1 MKKIDSI
8 SNYLLAIS
16 AILFIAFYL
25 CLSFYNRAAS
35 DDIVFISL
43 AKGQTVFESVFEIF
57 KTWSGRWTS
66 CSYFFIVILASKD
79 FEGINNFIFS
89 YHFIT
94 LLILIYSTT
103 TLLKLLI
110 RKLFYVEVD
119 YKTCLVF
126 GILFIA
132 SFFYF
137 TLDHIESWWWLSA
150 SFNYLQGIVFLLFG
164 LALLLRENKNLLHYL
179 LISLCFVYVGA
190 CFEIYIL
197 IVASLFF
204 LIIFYYFKNKSIH
217 TFQLNNNRYIKGFMV
232 AFLSFCVAATI
243 CFSAPGNY
251 NRRTNMF
258 SIEEYESTE
267 INTSTFIQKKYG
279 IAIGLAFLWLVL
291 GIKIKNAS
299 NRKISKSELKKI
311 ILIASIPLFISIT
324 VIVLFQFF
332 VLKNIAIPMRG
343 WTFTS
348 FAMAIFF
355 CMCFLCVGY
364 AIQIKSFFMH
374 SIIKIVAPLSIV
386 IVLSLILMKQY
397 NYTSKYAN
405 EYDKLIA
412 QLIDAKKDKSTRVLF
427 VKELPPSGMLT
438 PLDIKDDYIKNPL
451 KNILDLEFEIHLR
464 NKLLY

>member
-1 MKKIDSI
+1 MKIIDSI

-35 DDIVFISL
+35 DDLVFISMS
-43 AKGQTVFESVFEIF
+43 KGQTIFESVNEIF

-66 CSYFFIVILASKD
+66 CSYFFIVLLASKD
-79 FEGINNFIFS
+79 FEGVNNFIFS

-103 TLLKLLI
+103 TILNLAIK
-110 RKLFYVEVD
+110 KLFYVEVD
-119 YKTCLVF
+119 FKTRLVF
-126 GILFIA
+126 GVIFIA

-137 TLDHIESWWWLSA
+137 TFDHIESWWWLSA

-164 LALLLRENKNLLHYL
+164 LALILREKKNLFHYL
-179 LISLCFVYVGA
+179 LISLSFIYVGA

-197 IVASLFF
+197 IVTCLFV
-204 LIIFYYFKNKSIH
+204 LIILYYFKNKSINE
-217 TFQLNNNRYIKGFMV
+217 FQLNNSRYVKSILV

-251 NRRTNMF
+251 NRRANMF
-258 SIEEYESTE
+258 SMEEYKNTE

-279 IAIGLAFLWLVL
+279 IALGLAFLWLIL
-291 GIKIKNAS
+291 GMRIQKSS
-299 NRKISKSELKKI
+299 NRKVSKNELKKI
-311 ILIASIPLFISIT
+311 ILVSSTPLLISIM

-348 FAMAIFF
+348 FALTMLF
-355 CMCFLCVGY
+355 CMIFLILGY
-364 AIQIKSFFMH
+364 VVQIKSLFAH
-374 SIIKIVAPLSIV
+374 SIIKTAIPFFIV
-386 IVLSLILMKQY
+386 IILSLVLMKQY

-412 QLIDAKKDKSTRVLF
+412 QLINAKKDKNTKVLF
-427 VKELPPSGMLT
+427 VKELPASGMLT
-438 PLDIKDDYIKNPL
+438 PLDIKDDYVKNPI
-451 KNILDLEFEIHLR
+451 KNILGLEFEIQIE
-464 NKLLY
+464 K